1 VRVNGISL
9 LLDPDCPVSYLL
21 YCRHLMCCLPS
32 DQPDS
37 DQGVESPLAPSSYTE
52 KRTQEYSLLLHV
64 KEVIDCGPLTMME
77 GLDFYPGK
85 DEDLSRKHKFK
96 TRDGKIE
103 GRIGIHGHA

>member
-1 VRVNGISL
+1 VLIAKSVRVNGISL
-9 LLDPDCPVSYLL
+9 LL
-21 YCRHLMCCLPS
+21 
-32 DQPDS
+32 
-37 DQGVESPLAPSSYTE
+37 ESPPVPSSYTE

-96 TRDGKIE
+96 SRDGKIE
-103 GRIGIHGHA
+103 GRSPGIHGHA